1 MTSDT
6 GSWLRLDLFFS
17 PWESITTGSEG
28 GFKQGSAGV
37 TLAPIDFRPMEA
49 WLAIGTSRNTHNSR
63 VFACSFRAQDQV
75 HGAVPT
81 PGARLTAIKE
91 KRKKRAAILRPDA

>member
-1 MTSDT
+1 MTSYT
-6 GSWLRLDLFFS
+6 GSWLRLDLFFP

-49 WLAIGTSRNTHNSR
+49 WFAIGTSRNTHNSSCVR
-63 VFACSFRAQDQV
+63 VFVPCTGSGA
-75 HGAVPT
+75 HAVPT

-91 KRKKRAAILRPDA
+91 EKKKSCNFAA